1 MHRER
6 DEQAFGTLTTSA
18 LDTLHEPFRLHAQVP
33 GREPI
38 DCTLAVR
45 SLDCL
50 RDGSNQIVRFIE
62 VGSCSLQEEQ
72 ML

>member
-1 MHRER
+1 MMSIIFVYR
-6 DEQAFGTLTTSA
+6 F
-18 LDTLHEPFRLHAQVP
+18 
-33 GREPI
+33 I
-38 DCTLAVR
+38 VR

-50 RDGSNQIVRFIE
+50 RDGSDQFVCLIE